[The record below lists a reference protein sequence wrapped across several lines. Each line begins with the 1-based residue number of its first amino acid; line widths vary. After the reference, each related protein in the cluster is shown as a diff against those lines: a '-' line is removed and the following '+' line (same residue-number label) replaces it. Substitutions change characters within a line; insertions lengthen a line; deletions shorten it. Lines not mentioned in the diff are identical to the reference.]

1 MQTHNDVP
9 NSSRHWNRFEVAAPV
24 PGSGQLLLE
33 VVLQQNWGLESE
45 WFFIDNFSAVV
56 RP

>member
-1 MQTHNDVP
+1 
-9 NSSRHWNRFEVAAPV
+9 
-24 PGSGQLLLE
+24 LLLE